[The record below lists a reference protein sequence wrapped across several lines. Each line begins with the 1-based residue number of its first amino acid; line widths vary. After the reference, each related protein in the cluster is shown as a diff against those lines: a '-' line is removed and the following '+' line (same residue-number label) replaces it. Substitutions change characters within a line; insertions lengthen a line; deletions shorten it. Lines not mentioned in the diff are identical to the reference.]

1 MRLALDAMGGD
12 DAPRAMVDGAL
23 HYARSQPQHQVILVG
38 PDTILRPLLT
48 DAPANIVV
56 EHAPDVIGM
65 ADKLSALKERPDNS
79 INRCT
84 ELLKL
89 GKADG
94 LVLCGNTGCSVVA
107 AQLNLRRIPGV
118 KRAGLLA
125 PLPKP
130 TGHTWVCDVGANNI
144 NKPEHLVQ
152 FAEMTAAFLASTI
165 GKTRP
170 KIGVLSNGEEDE
182 KGIELTHETLA
193 LLRKT
198 DLNVVGQ
205 VEGHHLYTT
214 DIDVVVC
221 DGFVGNI
228 VLKTSEGVENGLRK
242 IIKEEIGQRFWT
254 KLGGLLVRPAF
265 EGVRRRVDWRFV
277 GGSPLLGVDGLVI
290 KGHGRSDK
298 VAIYHALKQAAAAVE
313 GGLIAGLRRHFA
325 SGGSEAA

>member
-23 HYARSQPQHQVILVG
+23 HYALKQPKHQVILVG
-38 PDTILRPLLT
+38 REDVLRPLLT
-48 DAPANIVV
+48 GAPANVV
-56 EHAPDVIGM
+56 IEHTPDVIGM
-65 ADKLSALKERPDNS
+65 GDKLPALKERPNNS

-84 ELLKL
+84 ELLKQ

-118 KRAGLLA
+118 KRAGLVA

-130 TGHTWVCDVGANNI
+130 TGHTWVCDVGANNV

-152 FAEMTAAFLASTI
+152 FAEMTVAFLASTL
-165 GKTRP
+165 GKERP
-170 KIGVLSNGEEDE
+170 KVGVLSNGEEDE
-182 KGIELTHETLA
+182 KGIELTHETLT

-205 VEGHHLYTT
+205 IEGHHLYTT

-221 DGFVGNI
+221 DGFIGNI

-242 IIKEEIGQRFWT
+242 IIKEEVGRHFWS
-254 KLGGLLVRPAF
+254 KVGGLLVQSAF

-298 VAIYHALKQAAAAVE
+298 VAIYHALKQAAAAVD
-313 GGLIAGLRRHFA
+313 GGLIDKLRTRFA
-325 SGGSEAA
+325 NGGSEAA